1 MVESYKKVL
10 EMESVTL
17 LKLEQDKKAL
27 NCIRKI
33 LYQNKKYITEKLIE
47 YLKKETGIKYF
58 RYIVSDI
65 NNNVA
70 DILVKE
76 NSEIFKNNIEGK
88 EFLEFNVEEII
99 DKRMF
104 NNNDEIII
112 TDLNFDE
119 NLLNLGYLCD
129 SLDYNFLS
137 YSNLIKEKL
146 SIFINYVINKNI
158 LKNRR

>member
-47 YLKKETGIKYF
+47 YLKKETGINYF

-112 TDLNFDE
+112 TDLN
-119 NLLNLGYLCD
+119 LTKIY
-129 SLDYNFLS
+129 
-137 YSNLIKEKL
+137 
-146 SIFINYVINKNI
+146 
-158 LKNRR
+158 